1 MEKGINN
8 KVKDFFTLRIYNS
21 LERSTTRLNLQSNQA
36 VNIYLC
42 GPTVYDHIHIGNLR
56 PVIIF
61 DVLHR
66 LLLNLK
72 IKVNYIQNI
81 TDIDDKIII
90 RAQKENKSEREVGD
104 YYTQSYFDNLI
115 RYNALLPNSSPRV
128 TNYISQIERFI
139 AVLLEKKTA
148 YQQDGEVI
156 FRVSGNKEYGRL
168 SGQDLTKLRS
178 GVREINK
185 VDKEDNKDF
194 SLWKK
199 TVEGVTWDSS
209 WGKGRPG
216 WHTEC
221 AVFINDFF
229 QGQTID
235 IHGGGNDLLFPHH
248 ENERIQYLAHNNR
261 ELSRIWLHIAHI
273 HWKDEK
279 MSKSLGNVISAE
291 NFAQNYD
298 TNAFRYLILNTNYSQ
313 VINLSEE
320 LINQATDY
328 IQKIKNLNKKLKFYL
343 YQKKLKVI
351 EQENYIRKE
360 IISSLLDNLN
370 TVKSLYFLEQII
382 TSLNRFIDQNDDVN
396 LQKNVGD
403 FYFVINLL
411 GFKFDF
417 SPYES
422 STGMLIDKWQ
432 ELRNVG
438 DYQRADKIR
447 KQLQELEVI

>member
-1 MEKGINN
+1 MEKDIN
-8 KVKDFFTLRIYNS
+8 KTKDFFTLRIYNS
-21 LERSTTRLNLQSNQA
+21 LGRLTADLNLHPNQA

-81 TDIDDKIII
+81 TDIDDKIIT
-90 RAQKENKSEREVGD
+90 RAQKEKKSEKKISD
-104 YYTQSYFDNLI
+104 YYTQAYFSNLL
-115 RYNALLPNSSPRV
+115 RYNILLPNSSPRV
-128 TNYISQIERFI
+128 TDYIPQIEKFI
-139 AVLLEKKTA
+139 DVLLEKKIA
-148 YQQDGEVI
+148 YQKNGEVM
-156 FRVSGNKEYGRL
+156 FRISGNKEYGRL

-178 GVREINK
+178 GNREISQI
-185 VDKEDNKDF
+185 DKEDDKDF
-194 SLWKK
+194 LLWKK
-199 TVEGVTWDSS
+199 TTEGVTWNSP

-221 AVFINDFF
+221 SVFINDFF

-261 ELSRIWLHIAHI
+261 ELSQVWLHIAHI

-298 TNAFRYLILNTNYSQ
+298 TNAFRYLVLNTHYNQ
-313 VINLSEE
+313 VINLSDE

-328 IQKIKNLNKKLKFYL
+328 IQKIKNLNKKLKFYF
-343 YQKKLKVI
+343 YQKKLKII
-351 EQENYIRKE
+351 EQENYIREK
-360 IISSLLDNLN
+360 IINSLLDNLN
-370 TVKSLYFLEQII
+370 TVKALYFLEQII
-382 TSLNRFIDQNDDVN
+382 TSLNKFIDQNDDVN
-396 LQKNVGD
+396 LQKNVSD
-403 FYFVINLL
+403 FYFVINIL
-411 GFKFDF
+411 GFGFDF
-417 SPYES
+417 SPYDNSIEA
-422 STGMLIDKWQ
+422 LINEWQ
-432 ELRNVG
+432 KLRTNG
-438 DYQRADKIR
+438 EYEKADKVR
-447 KQLQELEVI
+447 SQLQKLEVI